1 MANEQRGRPLN
12 RARNES
18 VNVRQG
24 QEDEP
29 NQQSRLSRHEM
40 AQTLPR
46 HFDAASMQQ
55 SNLAQQRMPIPLF
68 PNPHPPLQSQ
78 SQSEKVL
85 RRKQP
90 FDLLQAIPPPTPPL
104 AVPSTSMNTKK
115 AQPKISTVRAH
126 YRAPPSPLG
135 NEVQNT
141 NKEEEERDDESDES
155 ETGPQKENLRW
166 SSDESTPTPT
176 ASSIAAASARRR
188 QEAITML
195 PVNLVAPT
203 QAARARGLPQ
213 IPQQQPVQT
222 RPEPKPSTTRPI
234 SASSVTLS
242 SGQQVPAVRTD
253 FENMKKITRPGSSSK
268 TTNVSNSQSSTSV
281 GQSKQ
286 QEEKGKGRKI
296 DDEMIQ
302 QLAPAQAVV
311 MPQSILKSTSTSEP
325 KRSVAAQLE
334 DYEPHQ
340 MTPVQEEEEEEQH
353 QQSIRRISNSNAMRI
368 MQGVTGEI
376 ESEDQQMNEAAAIRS
391 RRLSSAA
398 SLRRGSFES
407 GTTAL
412 DTPRIFD
419 EDGRTSFE
427 MMRTGS
433 GEILVIREG
442 GNDTVGRHATSK
454 ALQTH
459 RAIVQGMVAPPSDV
473 MEVQEPS
480 GSNGVSLAKG
490 DTPKSHG
497 ISSHLEQL
505 NKFINTS
512 IGQPNR
518 QIQTP
523 KSETG
528 KKNKADGNTIEIHD
542 HSKDQKRPFSSGSIQ
557 IPIISTAQRPRT
569 GGSGTRRPGTGQTR
583 FSIEPPIAGA
593 NLRRVLNSAGGR
605 SRTFGSNE
613 DPNNQHNKTTCRQC
627 FRAGFD
633 CAVQLHNGQGTGA
646 RKALQEFVAAG
657 GLEALSGVEDFYEGS
672 IWGSQAMGAGAST
685 KRNQIAPPVRGQNFV
700 DRLGEVAFGE
710 SALSRP
716 VTRGAMQDM
725 LEERGRVLTE
735 QQHSKTVE
743 NFLMELQRL
752 QKEQEEEFALQ
763 QEGAEDEEEEDGPT
777 RSKSGTNE
785 KKMSFEQK
793 AGYSSPQ
800 IEKHRSFNNVDEAN
814 ALNGT
819 QVEQPKEGNDSQ
831 FDQES
836 LRSDIAEDEL
846 PFLADRWS
854 LLRKMHQL
862 TVYAIWLF
870 CVQCLSAGYS
880 TSVPTIQAK
889 IHAEPLSLDFGEF
902 TFLLGQAGGLLFGA
916 CLSSLGRIRLP
927 ILSVLLSVVVCVIIG
942 FMHTSFVI
950 IALRGGLG
958 YLTGLYEIALIGMI
972 LDLSTNRRQ
981 RFGFL
986 IYVLFWIISAQAAG
1000 PWITDLVIKV
1010 GAWPWL
1016 YWLTAIVGL
1025 LFMFFLAF
1033 ITSETE
1039 ACSIYR
1045 TAVKK
1050 LRIESAEAWTPEP
1063 RIAASWKEIILIRS
1077 IRPFVILAKHPIV
1090 ILSTLLLAI
1099 PLASIIGIIDPLSDI
1114 LQQRHRFQ
1122 SWKSTLL
1129 ISVCIAIGLMIS
1141 TVVILLFGVGSKRLS
1156 FSQRTRILFMDEKGI
1171 IDAQRPKFNAEQ
1183 VLHVC
1188 VTGLIILTVGLYTL
1202 ALTAT
1207 ITSWIF
1213 CGICLVLCITGIT
1226 LLSVG
1231 LLHYIAESYYPA
1243 AFTIL
1248 GEVLALSDS
1257 VGPAPEYANEKKA
1270 FEVQQRISVDAD
1282 RTVEENFE
1290 QQDQEEEE
1298 DEEKDDHT
1306 LMSGA
1311 NHDGKRWDSNWAL
1324 NVLGTVLGF
1333 TMILSGVASFIGRLA
1348 AFKIGFTL
1356 YVAIL
1361 ASIIL
1366 GISGFALLFLLRYG
1380 HKMRKDA
1387 FVHIAKTEQR
1397 IWQAKRPSGSDANI
1411 SVATSTGITRSRQST
1426 TENGFA
1432 FNQTQ
1437 LPIPQPAKWKN
1448 GLKQFLLP
1456 TLRASHQIEEG
1467 GSVPPKPSSVIMDPT
1482 LKSKIRKWVG
1492 IQRGT
1497 TQEAQSGEIYENK
1510 ITQISTP
1517 FNAQH
1522 LASGANLIDQDQDIY
1537 DAFGVQ
1543 LSVRGGDQR
1552 SRRRSTLVNDGQ
1564 MPSFEAFM
1572 KLKEEEYN
1580 REIALQH
1587 QQANAAAN
1595 AAAEM
1600 KMKNLSGSSTNTLT
1614 KPVDHQRRK
1623 GSISTPAPIAPTPKS
1638 PKPIASPR
1646 FVNPYSNYQRAQT
1659 PPPM

>member
-1 MANEQRGRPLN
+1 MVNEQRGRPLN
-12 RARNES
+12 RSRNES
-18 VNVRQG
+18 VNVRQN
-24 QEDEP
+24 EEAS
-29 NQQSRLSRHEM
+29 QQYVQQPTSTRLSQHGM
-40 AQTLPR
+40 VQTLPR

-55 SNLAQQRMPIPLF
+55 SNLAQQRMPIPMF
-68 PNPHPPLQSQ
+68 PNPHPPSQ
-78 SQSEKVL
+78 PSMPYSQTFTSTRDVHQMQTNSGKVL

-90 FDLLQAIPPPTPPL
+90 FDVLQAVPPPTPPL
-104 AVPSTSMNTKK
+104 AVPSASAGKMIG
-115 AQPKISTVRAH
+115 QPKISTIRSH

-141 NKEEEERDDESDES
+141 KNEEEDGGSDES
-155 ETGPQKENLRW
+155 ESDARGPKEDLRW

-176 ASSIAAASARRR
+176 ASSVAAASARRR
-188 QEAITML
+188 QDAITMV
-195 PVNLVAPT
+195 PVSLVAPT
-203 QAARARGLPQ
+203 QVGRARALPT
-213 IPQQQPVQT
+213 PQQQPIQPAPK
-222 RPEPKPSTTRPI
+222 PEPSSIRPV

-253 FENMKKITRPGSSSK
+253 FENMKKITRPGSSPK
-268 TTNVSNSQSSTSV
+268 TTNTSNSQASASV
-281 GQSKQ
+281 QNKH
-286 QEEKGKGRKI
+286 QEEKGKGREI
-296 DDEMIQ
+296 DVEPKQ
-302 QLAPAQAVV
+302 ENAPAQVV
-311 MPQSILKSTSTSEP
+311 VVPQSILKTTPTSDP

-334 DYEPHQ
+334 GYEPHQ
-340 MTPVQEEEEEEQH
+340 MTPVQEEEEEEH
-353 QQSIRRISNSNAMRI
+353 QQSIRRVTNSNAMRV

-376 ESEDQQMNEAAAIRS
+376 ASEDQKANESAAFRS
-391 RRLSSAA
+391 RRLS
-398 SLRRGSFES
+398 RGSFES

-412 DTPRIFD
+412 DTPRIID

-433 GEILVIREG
+433 GEILIGRDG

-459 RAIVQGMVAPPSDV
+459 RAIVQGLVAPPSDV

-480 GSNGVSLAKG
+480 GSNGVSQAKG
-490 DTPKSHG
+490 DTPRSHG

-518 QIQTP
+518 QSQTP
-523 KSETG
+523 KSDAG
-528 KKNKADGNTIEIHD
+528 KKNKADAIEKHD
-542 HSKDQKRPFSSGSIQ
+542 HVKDPKRPTTGDSFQ
-557 IPIISTAQRPRT
+557 IPILATAQRPRT
-569 GGSGTRRPGTGQTR
+569 GGSGARRPGTGQTR
-583 FSIEPPIAGA
+583 FSVEPPIAGA
-593 NLRRVLNSAGGR
+593 NLRRALNSAGGR
-605 SRTFGSNE
+605 SRTFGGNE
-613 DPNNQHNKTTCRQC
+613 DQHNKTTCRQC

-672 IWGSQAMGAGAST
+672 IWGSQAMGAGAPS
-685 KRNQIAPPVRGQNFV
+685 KRNQAAPPIRGQNFV

-716 VTRGAMQDM
+716 VTRGAVQDM

-752 QKEQEEEFALQ
+752 QKEQEEEFGLQ
-763 QEGAEDEEEEDGPT
+763 QNEDEQEDGEDART
-777 RSKSGTNE
+777 RSRTGTNE
-785 KKMSFEQK
+785 KKMSFDQY

-800 IEKHRSFNNVDEAN
+800 IEKNKSVNHVNETP
-814 ALNGT
+814 ALNEV
-819 QVEQPKEGNDSQ
+819 QNEQPKEENGSQ

-836 LRSDIAEDEL
+836 LQSSPTEDEL

-854 LLRKMHQL
+854 MLRKMHQL

-870 CVQCLSAGYS
+870 CIQCVSAGYS
-880 TSVPTIQAK
+880 TSVPTIQDK

-927 ILSVLLSVVVCVIIG
+927 LLSILMSVVVCVIIG
-942 FMHTSFVI
+942 FTHTSFVI
-950 IALRGGLG
+950 IALRGALG

-972 LDLSTNRRQ
+972 LDLSTSRRQ

-986 IYVLFWIISAQAAG
+986 IYVLVWIISAQAAG
-1000 PWITDLVIKV
+1000 PWIAELVIKV

-1025 LFMFFLAF
+1025 LFMFFSAF
-1033 ITSETE
+1033 ITAETE

-1050 LRIESAEAWTPEP
+1050 LRNESAEAWTPEP
-1063 RIAASWKEIILIRS
+1063 RIAASWTEIVLIRS
-1077 IRPFVILAKHPIV
+1077 IRPFVMLVRHPIV
-1090 ILSTLLLAI
+1090 ILSTLLLGI
-1099 PLASIIGIIDPLSDI
+1099 PLASIVGVIDPVSDI
-1114 LQQRHRFQ
+1114 LQGRHQFA

-1129 ISVCIAIGLMIS
+1129 ISICIALGLLIA

-1188 VTGLIILTVGLYTL
+1188 VSGLIILTVGLYTL

-1207 ITSWIF
+1207 MTSWIF
-1213 CGICLVLCITGIT
+1213 CGISLVLCVTGVT

-1257 VGPAPEYANEKKA
+1257 VGPAPQYADA
-1270 FEVQQRISVDAD
+1270 QQVQQERISIDAD
-1282 RTVEENFE
+1282 RTVEDNFE
-1290 QQDQEEEE
+1290 PRQE
-1298 DEEKDDHT
+1298 DEGEDTDDHT

-1324 NVLGTVLGF
+1324 NVIGTVLGF
-1333 TMILSGVASFIGRLA
+1333 TLTLSGVASFVGRLA
-1348 AFKIGFTL
+1348 AFKIGFNL

-1361 ASIIL
+1361 ASIVL
-1366 GISGFALLFLLRYG
+1366 GISGLALLLLVRYG

-1397 IWQAKRPSGSDANI
+1397 IWQAKRHSGSDANI
-1411 SVATSTGITRSRQST
+1411 SVATSTGVTRSRRST
-1426 TENGFA
+1426 TDNGFA
-1432 FNQTQ
+1432 FNRTQ
-1437 LPIPQPAKWKN
+1437 LPLPQPAKWKT

-1456 TLRASHQIEEG
+1456 TLRASDQMEEG
-1467 GSVPPKPSSVIMDPT
+1467 VSARKPSSVIMDPT
-1482 LKSKIRKWVG
+1482 LRSKIRNWVG
-1492 IQRGT
+1492 RQRGT
-1497 TQEAQSGEIYENK
+1497 MQDAQSGENREK
-1510 ITQISTP
+1510 IRQISTP

-1522 LASGANLIDQDQDIY
+1522 IASGANLVDQDQDMY

-1564 MPSFEAFM
+1564 IPSFEAFM
-1572 KLKEEEYN
+1572 KQKEEEYN
-1580 REIALQH
+1580 RQFA
-1587 QQANAAAN
+1587 QQQQS
-1595 AAAEM
+1595 AAEI
-1600 KMKNLSGSSTNTLT
+1600 KIRNG
-1614 KPVDHQRRK
+1614 KPVDPQNRK
-1623 GSISTPAPIAPTPKS
+1623 NSISNPAPITPTPKS
-1638 PKPIASPR
+1638 PMPISSPR
-1646 FVNPYSNYQRAQT
+1646 FVNPTYNYQRAQT

>member
-1 MANEQRGRPLN
+1 MAHEQRGRPLN
-12 RARNES
+12 RSRNES
-18 VNVRQG
+18 VNVRQNEEAG
-24 QEDEP
+24 QQYV
-29 NQQSRLSRHEM
+29 QQPTSTRLSQHGI

-55 SNLAQQRMPIPLF
+55 SNLAQQRMPIPMF
-68 PNPHPPLQSQ
+68 PNPHPPSQPSMQYSQTFPSSQDVQQMQSN
-78 SQSEKVL
+78 SGKVL

-90 FDLLQAIPPPTPPL
+90 FDVLQAIPPPTPPL
-104 AVPSTSMNTKK
+104 AVPGASAGKMK
-115 AQPKISTVRAH
+115 AQPKISTVRSH

-141 NKEEEERDDESDES
+141 KQEEEQNSGSDES
-155 ETGPQKENLRW
+155 EGGARGPKEDLRW

-176 ASSIAAASARRR
+176 ASSVAAASARRR
-188 QEAITML
+188 QEATTMM
-195 PVNLVAPT
+195 PVSLVAPT
-203 QAARARGLPQ
+203 QVARARGLSTS
-213 IPQQQPVQT
+213 QQQPSIQPT
-222 RPEPKPSTTRPI
+222 PKPDPSSIRPV

-268 TTNVSNSQSSTSV
+268 TTNTSNSQISASV
-281 GQSKQ
+281 GPSKQ
-286 QEEKGKGRKI
+286 QEEKGKGREI
-296 DDEMIQ
+296 DDEAAAQ
-302 QLAPAQAVV
+302 QTAPVQVV
-311 MPQSILKSTSTSEP
+311 VVPQSILKTTVVSDP

-334 DYEPHQ
+334 SYEPHQ
-340 MTPVQEEEEEEQH
+340 MTPVQEEEEEEH
-353 QQSIRRISNSNAMRI
+353 QQSIRRVSNSNAMRV

-376 ESEDQQMNEAAAIRS
+376 ATEDQQAKDSAAIRS
-391 RRLSSAA
+391 RRLS
-398 SLRRGSFES
+398 RGSFES

-412 DTPRIFD
+412 DTPRIID

-433 GEILVIREG
+433 GEILVGRDG

-459 RAIVQGMVAPPSDV
+459 RAIVQGLVAPPSDV

-480 GSNGVSLAKG
+480 GSNGISQTKG
-490 DTPKSHG
+490 DTPRSHG

-518 QIQTP
+518 QSQTP
-523 KSETG
+523 KSDAG
-528 KKNKADGNTIEIHD
+528 KKGKADAIEKHD
-542 HSKDQKRPFSSGSIQ
+542 HVKDPKRPNTGDSFQ
-557 IPIISTAQRPRT
+557 IPILATAQRPRT
-569 GGSGTRRPGTGQTR
+569 GGSGARRPGTGQTR
-583 FSIEPPIAGA
+583 FSVEPPIAGA
-593 NLRRVLNSAGGR
+593 NLRRALNSAGGR
-605 SRTFGSNE
+605 SRTFGAGE
-613 DPNNQHNKTTCRQC
+613 DQHNKTTCRQC

-672 IWGSQAMGAGAST
+672 IWGSQAMGAGASS
-685 KRNQIAPPVRGQNFV
+685 KRAQAAPPIRGQNFV

-743 NFLMELQRL
+743 QFLMELQRL

-763 QEGAEDEEEEDGPT
+763 QEEDEQEDGEDART
-777 RSKSGTNE
+777 RSKTGTTE
-785 KKMSFEQK
+785 KKTSFDQN

-800 IEKHRSFNNVDEAN
+800 VEKNRSVNHVNEIPAMDEAQN
-814 ALNGT
+814 
-819 QVEQPKEGNDSQ
+819 EQPKEENASQ
-831 FDQES
+831 YDQES
-836 LRSDIAEDEL
+836 LQSSATEDEL

-854 LLRKMHQL
+854 MLRKLHQL

-870 CVQCLSAGYS
+870 CIQCVSAGYS
-880 TSVPTIQAK
+880 TSVPTIQDK
-889 IHAEPLSLDFGEF
+889 IHAVPLSLNFGEF
-902 TFLLGQAGGLLFGA
+902 TFLLGQAGGLFFGA

-927 ILSVLLSVVVCVIIG
+927 ILSILMSVVVCVIIG

-950 IALRGGLG
+950 IALRGALG
-958 YLTGLYEIALIGMI
+958 YLTGLYEIALVGMI
-972 LDLSTNRRQ
+972 LDLSTSRRQ

-986 IYVLFWIISAQAAG
+986 IYVLVWIISAQAAG
-1000 PWITDLVIKV
+1000 PWITALVIKV

-1025 LFMFFLAF
+1025 VFMFFLAF
-1033 ITSETE
+1033 ITAETE

-1050 LRIESAEAWTPEP
+1050 LRVESAEAWTPEP
-1063 RIAASWKEIILIRS
+1063 RVAASWREIILIRS
-1077 IRPFVILAKHPIV
+1077 IRPFVMLVRHPIV
-1090 ILSTLLLAI
+1090 ILSTLLLGI
-1099 PLASIIGIIDPLSDI
+1099 PLASIVGVIDPISDV
-1114 LQQRHRFQ
+1114 LQGRHQFA

-1129 ISVCIAIGLMIS
+1129 ISICIALGLLIA

-1213 CGICLVLCITGIT
+1213 CGICLVLCVTGVT

-1257 VGPAPEYANEKKA
+1257 VGPAPQYADA
-1270 FEVQQRISVDAD
+1270 QVQQRISMDAD

-1290 QQDQEEEE
+1290 QRQEEEE
-1298 DEEKDDHT
+1298 EDKDDHT

-1311 NHDGKRWDSNWAL
+1311 NQDGKRWDSNWAL
-1324 NVLGTVLGF
+1324 NVIGTVLGF
-1333 TMILSGVASFIGRLA
+1333 TMVLSGVATFIGRLA
-1348 AFKIGFTL
+1348 AFNIGFGL

-1361 ASIIL
+1361 ASIVL
-1366 GISGFALLFLLRYG
+1366 GISGLALLFLVRYG

-1387 FVHIAKTEQR
+1387 FVHIAKTEQH

-1411 SVATSTGITRSRQST
+1411 SVATSTGVTRSRRST
-1426 TENGFA
+1426 TDNGFA
-1432 FNQTQ
+1432 FNRTQ
-1437 LPIPQPAKWKN
+1437 LPLPQPAKWKT

-1456 TLRASHQIEEG
+1456 TLRASDQIEEG
-1467 GSVPPKPSSVIMDPT
+1467 GSVPRKPSSVIMDPT
-1482 LKSKIRKWVG
+1482 VRSKIRNWVG
-1492 IQRGT
+1492 RQRGT
-1497 TQEAQSGEIYENK
+1497 MQDAQNGENREIA
-1510 ITQISTP
+1510 QISTP

-1522 LASGANLIDQDQDIY
+1522 ISSGANLIDEDQDLY

-1564 MPSFEAFM
+1564 MPSFEVFM
-1572 KLKEEEYN
+1572 KQKEEEYN
-1580 REIALQH
+1580 RQFAN
-1587 QQANAAAN
+1587 QQQS
-1595 AAAEM
+1595 AAEL
-1600 KMKNLSGSSTNTLT
+1600 KIRNG
-1614 KPVDHQRRK
+1614 KPVDPRK
-1623 GSISTPAPIAPTPKS
+1623 NSISTPAPITPTPKS
-1638 PKPIASPR
+1638 LKPIASPR
-1646 FVNPYSNYQRAQT
+1646 FVNPTYSYQRAQT